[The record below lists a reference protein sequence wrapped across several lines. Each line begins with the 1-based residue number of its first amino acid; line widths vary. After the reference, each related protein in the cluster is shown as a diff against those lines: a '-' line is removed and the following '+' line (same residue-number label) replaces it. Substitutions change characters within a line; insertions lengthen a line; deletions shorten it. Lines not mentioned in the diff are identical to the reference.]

1 MYYMTPLWGLGA
13 ADPVTGNPG
22 DVITENAAIPV
33 DDIAPDLFLPEEE
46 RPAPVVD
53 PEEDDDGVTR
63 EEVTSA
69 EWMIP
74 SSLATQI
81 FSIVPGIAGG
91 LAGFVLA
98 SKLSNAKSVK
108 ATEVLM
114 ASGSVALITF
124 LSVFLVKTIDEFD

>member
-1 MYYMTPLWGLGA
+1 MYYMAPLYGLGSA
-13 ADPVTGNPG
+13 EPVTENMEEP
-22 DVITENAAIPV
+22 VTENAAIPI
-33 DDIAPDLFLPEEE
+33 DDLEPDLFMREDQ
-46 RPAPVVD
+46 RPAP
-53 PEEDDDGVTR
+53 PADDDGVTR
-63 EEVTSA
+63 EEVTSE

>member
-1 MYYMTPLWGLGA
+1 MYYLAPLSGFGA
-13 ADPVTGNPG
+13 AED
-22 DVITENAAIPV
+22 IQENAAIPV
-33 DDIAPDLFLPEEE
+33 DDILVEDFIQEEE
-46 RPAPVVD
+46 ATAPASSASP
-53 PEEDDDGVTR
+53 PEEDEVVR
-63 EEVTSA
+63 EEITSD

-124 LSVFLVKTIDEFD
+124 LSVFLVKTIDEFE